1 MKKIYSPEVLVTGA
15 SNGIGKAA
23 ALLFAEKGYHVYAMS
38 RHCTGE
44 VRKFDGGGSIT
55 GIAADVTDPES
66 LKKAFEKIESL
77 GIVIHC
83 AGMGISGSA
92 ECTSVEAAK
101 RQMETNYFGV
111 LNVNALALPLL
122 RRHKRSLVIITTSF
136 AGLVPIPF
144 QSHYSSSK
152 YALEAYGEALRMEA
166 KPYGVKVCLVEP
178 GDTRT
183 GFTAAR
189 THDEPKDSPYYDKCT
204 AAVAKMEHDEMHG
217 KSPESVARVMYA
229 QARRYN
235 PKVRVAVG
243 FVYKFLAFLVRLLP
257 AKLKQLILSAMY

>member
-1 MKKIYSPEVLVTGA
+1 MKTVYNPEVLVTGA

-38 RHCTGE
+38 RHCTEE
-44 VRKFDGGGSIT
+44 VKKFDGGGSIT
-55 GIAADVTDPES
+55 NIAGDVTDPAS
-66 LKKAFEKIESL
+66 LARAFEKISSL

-83 AGMGISGSA
+83 AGIGVSGSA
-92 ECTSVEAAK
+92 ECTPVETAK

-122 RRHKRSLVIITTSF
+122 RKNNRSLVIITTSF

-178 GDTRT
+178 GDTKT

-217 KSPESVARVMYA
+217 KTPESVARVMYR
-229 QARRYN
+229 QANRRN

-243 FVYKFLAFLVRLLP
+243 LVYKVLALLVRLLP
-257 AKLKQLILSAMY
+257 SKLRQTILSMMY